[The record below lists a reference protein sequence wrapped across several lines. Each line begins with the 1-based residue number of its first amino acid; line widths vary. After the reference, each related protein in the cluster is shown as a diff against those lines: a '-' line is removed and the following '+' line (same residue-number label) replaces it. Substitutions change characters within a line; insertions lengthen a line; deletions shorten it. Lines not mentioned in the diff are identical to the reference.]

1 MRYGMTRR
9 GVVTS
14 LGIGVAAGFA
24 LGIVG
29 TRGSILAG
37 LVTAVIAAVGV
48 LAVYVNARWAESA
61 GILKGRK
68 RTRDPTD
75 HEG

>member
-1 MRYGMTRR
+1 MRYGMTR
-9 GVVTS
+9 GIVTS
-14 LGIGVAAGFA
+14 LGIGVSAGFV
-24 LGIVG
+24 LGIAG

-48 LAVYVNARWAESA
+48 LAAYVNTRWAESA

-68 RTRDPTD
+68 RKRDPAG
-75 HEG
+75 HED